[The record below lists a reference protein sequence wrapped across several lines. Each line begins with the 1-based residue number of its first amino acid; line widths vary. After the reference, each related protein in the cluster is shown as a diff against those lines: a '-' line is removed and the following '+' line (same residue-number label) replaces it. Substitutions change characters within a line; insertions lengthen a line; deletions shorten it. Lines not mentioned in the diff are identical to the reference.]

1 MTGIQIQESQIP
13 QELRNLQPSVNMG
26 DSILITEI
34 HECAGAYCDDALG
47 RVKKFSGMTL
57 GGTLATTEDGV
68 FAKSW
73 VKVNEPVESGDRVL
87 VLKDNP
93 NNPRVRAGDVRLVG
107 IVSSFN
113 PSSRLGLAGVG
124 NDDLIRDWVKLPAL
138 AKSSTTTTFKAG
150 DVVRYHDRKLPGD
163 LVPTPEYLIGT
174 SGIVAGSRHIM
185 GHDYLST
192 NIGGA
197 SVVELYDDA
206 RRFELVDSPAEAPKQ
221 EEPQAPF
228 QVGDWVKDVSDND
241 RIGKVLED
249 VSFQVDV
256 EYTSPH
262 QGAFKVKYVDGK
274 PAQFGFRYAF
284 GRELEKLEV
293 NPKVQVGDYVTVLER
308 APWGDQKGDLPY
320 TGKIRVIHGRNYHV
334 RVSRD
339 VDLVGRTY
347 IKADTSDTPMAQS
360 SVDEPPF
367 KIGDVVRYTDRTVR
381 GGKASRYRVGTTG
394 RVTDVRRGTYE
405 PDAWFVELDDA
416 GPRFYADRF
425 DLVTEEKPAPKF
437 KVGDLAVVNGKG
449 NSWAIPEGSLVE
461 IVAVNDPYFKFTI
474 LGSDTQRYERYDY
487 QLDPWTE
494 EVQPGDKVVL
504 TKGGISYI
512 TPEKIVDV
520 VGTVAE
526 VNSIYH
532 TIDGLWAK
540 GNILLSP
547 RTELQKWTPQREAE
561 ARKFLAKLQAEQ
573 GEAAREKKLAELK
586 QATVVKQD
594 RYLYLSESGSHDW
607 AEYKYNGENG
617 IHSKHLICTDN
628 PDADDYEIVK

>member
-34 HECAGAYCDDALG
+34 HGCAGAYCDDALG

-73 VKVNEPVESGDRVL
+73 VKVNEPVEVGDRILLLERYSRGLSNVGS
-87 VLKDNP
+87 VVKIDGIS
-93 NNPRVRAGDVRLVG
+93 AGAPLFSGGAESTGLG
-107 IVSSFN
+107 IA
-113 PSSRLGLAGVG
+113 RT
-124 NDDLIRDWVKLPAL
+124 WVKLPAL
-138 AKSSTTTTFKAG
+138 AKSTTTTTFKAG
-150 DVVRYHDRKLPGD
+150 DVVRY
-163 LVPTPEYLIGT
+163 
-174 SGIVAGSRHIM
+174 
-185 GHDYLST
+185 
-192 NIGGA
+192 
-197 SVVELYDDA
+197 
-206 RRFELVDSPAEAPKQ
+206 

-241 RIGKVLED
+241 RIGKVSED
-249 VSFQVDV
+249 VSFEVNV
-256 EYTSPH
+256 KYTDNH
-262 QGAFKVKYVDGK
+262 RGAFKVEYVDGK
-274 PAQFGFRYAF
+274 PAQFGYRYAF

-293 NPKVQVGDYVTVLER
+293 NPKVQVGDYITVLER
-308 APWGDQKGDLPY
+308 AYWGNQEVDLPY

-334 RVSRD
+334 RVSRG
-339 VDLVGRTY
+339 VDLVCRTY
-347 IKADTSDTPMAQS
+347 VKADTPMAQS

-437 KVGDLAVVNGKG
+437 KVGDLAAVNGKG

-461 IVAVNDPYFKFTI
+461 ITQVHQSDSYDGASFKLQHNGRGDFSRPI
-474 LGSDTQRYERYDY
+474 H

-494 EVQPGDKVVL
+494 LVQPGDKVVL
-504 TKGGISYI
+504 TEDGISYI
-512 TPEKIVDV
+512 TPGRIVDV

-526 VNSIYH
+526 TNSIYH
-532 TIDGLWAK
+532 AIDGLWVK
-540 GNILLSP
+540 GSILLSP
-547 RTELQKWTPQREAE
+547 RTEFQKWTPQREAE

>member
-34 HECAGAYCDDALG
+34 HECLGAYCDDAQG

-57 GGTLATTEDGV
+57 GGTFATTEDGV

-73 VKVNEPVESGDRVL
+73 VKVNEPAEVGDRIL

-93 NNPRVRAGDVRLVG
+93 NNPRVRAGDIRLAG

-113 PSSRLGLAGVG
+113 PSSWLGLVGVG
-124 NDDLIRDWVKLPAL
+124 SDDVIRDWVKLPAL
-138 AKSSTTTTFKAG
+138 AKSTTTTTFKAG
-150 DVVRYHDRKLPGD
+150 DVVRYHDRELPGAMA
-163 LVPTPEYLIGT
+163 PTPEYLIGT
-174 SGIVAGSRHIM
+174 SGIVAGSRPFC
-185 GHDYLST
+185 GRDYLST
-192 NIGGA
+192 NIVGGA
-197 SVVELYDDA
+197 GYDDA
-206 RRFELVDSPAEAPKQ
+206 RRFELVDSPAETPKQ

-241 RIGKVLED
+241 RIGKVSED
-249 VSFQVDV
+249 VSFQVNV
-256 EYTSPH
+256 KYTDNH
-262 QGAFKVKYVDGK
+262 RGAFKVEYVDGK
-274 PAQFGFRYAF
+274 PAQFGYRYAF

-293 NPKVQVGDYVTVLER
+293 NPKVQVGDYITVLER
-308 APWGDQKGDLPY
+308 AYWGNQEVDLPY
-320 TGKIRVIHGRNYHV
+320 TGRVDAVLGLNHHV
-334 RVSRD
+334 SVSGD
-339 VDLVGRTY
+339 MPLVGRTY
-347 IKADTSDTPMAQS
+347 IKADTPMAQS

-367 KIGDVVRYTDRTVR
+367 KIGDVVRYSARTV
-381 GGKASRYRVGTTG
+381 GGRTPINRWIGVTGKVASIKRSGYSAPGSEWYVVIDTITS
-394 RVTDVRRGTYE
+394 
-405 PDAWFVELDDA
+405 A
-416 GPRFYADRF
+416 GNYSGRF

-607 AEYKYNGENG
+607 AEYKHNGENG

>member
-34 HECAGAYCDDALG
+34 HECLGAYCDDAQG

-57 GGTLATTEDGV
+57 GGTFATTEDGV

-73 VKVNEPVESGDRVL
+73 VKVNEPVEVGDRILLLERYSRGLSNVGS
-87 VLKDNP
+87 VVKIDGIS
-93 NNPRVRAGDVRLVG
+93 AGAPLFSGGAESTGLG
-107 IVSSFN
+107 IA
-113 PSSRLGLAGVG
+113 RT
-124 NDDLIRDWVKLPAL
+124 WVKLPAL
-138 AKSSTTTTFKAG
+138 AKSTTTTTFKAG
-150 DVVRYHDRKLPGD
+150 DVVRY
-163 LVPTPEYLIGT
+163 
-174 SGIVAGSRHIM
+174 
-185 GHDYLST
+185 
-192 NIGGA
+192 
-197 SVVELYDDA
+197 
-206 RRFELVDSPAEAPKQ
+206 

-241 RIGKVLED
+241 RIGKVSED
-249 VSFQVDV
+249 VSFEVNV
-256 EYTSPH
+256 KYTDNH
-262 QGAFKVKYVDGK
+262 RGAFKVEYVDGK
-274 PAQFGFRYAF
+274 PSLLRYAF

-293 NPKVQVGDYVTVLER
+293 NPKVQVGDYITVLER
-308 APWGDQKGDLPY
+308 AYWGNQEVDLPY
-320 TGKIRVIHGRNYHV
+320 TGRVDAVLGLNHHV
-334 RVSRD
+334 SVSGD
-339 VDLVGRTY
+339 MPLVGRTY
-347 IKADTSDTPMAQS
+347 IKADTPMAQS

-367 KIGDVVRYTDRTVR
+367 KIGDVVRYSARTV
-381 GGKASRYRVGTTG
+381 GGLTPINRWIGVTGKVASIKRSGYSAPGSEWYVVIDTITS
-394 RVTDVRRGTYE
+394 
-405 PDAWFVELDDA
+405 A
-416 GPRFYADRF
+416 GNYSGRF

-461 IVAVNDPYFKFTI
+461 ITQVHQSDSYDGASFKLQHNGRGDFSRPI
-474 LGSDTQRYERYDY
+474 H

-494 EVQPGDKVVL
+494 LVQPGDKVVL
-504 TKGGISYI
+504 TEDGISYI

-532 TIDGLWAK
+532 AIDGLWAK
-540 GNILLSP
+540 GNILLSS

-607 AEYKYNGENG
+607 AEYKHNGENG

>member
-34 HECAGAYCDDALG
+34 HECLGAYCDDAQG

-73 VKVNEPVESGDRVL
+73 VKVNEPVESGDRILLLERYSRGLSNVGS
-87 VLKDNP
+87 VVKIDGIS
-93 NNPRVRAGDVRLVG
+93 AGAPLFSGGAESTGLG
-107 IVSSFN
+107 IA
-113 PSSRLGLAGVG
+113 RT
-124 NDDLIRDWVKLPAL
+124 WVKLPPV
-138 AKSSTTTTFKAG
+138 AKSSTPTTFKAG
-150 DVVRYHDRKLPGD
+150 DVVRY
-163 LVPTPEYLIGT
+163 
-174 SGIVAGSRHIM
+174 
-185 GHDYLST
+185 
-192 NIGGA
+192 
-197 SVVELYDDA
+197 
-206 RRFELVDSPAEAPKQ
+206 

-241 RIGKVLED
+241 RIGKVSED
-249 VSFQVDV
+249 VSFQVNV
-256 EYTSPH
+256 KYTDNH
-262 QGAFKVKYVDGK
+262 RGAFKVEYVDGK
-274 PAQFGFRYAF
+274 PAQFGYRYAF

-293 NPKVQVGDYVTVLER
+293 NPKVQVGDYITVLER
-308 APWGDQKGDLPY
+308 AYWGNQEVDLPY
-320 TGKIRVIHGRNYHV
+320 TGRVDAVLGLNHY
-334 RVSRD
+334 VSVPGD
-339 VDLVGRTY
+339 MPLVGRTY
-347 IKADTSDTPMAQS
+347 IKADTPMAQS

-367 KIGDVVRYTDRTVR
+367 KIGDVVRYSARTV
-381 GGKASRYRVGTTG
+381 GGLTPINRWIGVTGKVASIKRSGYSAPGSEWYVVIDTITS
-394 RVTDVRRGTYE
+394 
-405 PDAWFVELDDA
+405 A
-416 GPRFYADRF
+416 GNYSGRF

-532 TIDGLWAK
+532 AIDGLWAK
-540 GNILLSP
+540 GNILLSS

-607 AEYKYNGENG
+607 AEYKHNGENG

>member
-34 HECAGAYCDDALG
+34 HECLGAYCDDAQG

-57 GGTLATTEDGV
+57 GGTFATTEDGV

-73 VKVNEPVESGDRVL
+73 VKVNEPAEVGDRIL
-87 VLKDNP
+87 VLRDNP
-93 NNPRVRAGDVRLVG
+93 NNPRVRAGDIRLAG

-113 PSSRLGLAGVG
+113 PSSWLGLVGVG
-124 NDDLIRDWVKLPAL
+124 SDDLIRDWVKLPPV
-138 AKSSTTTTFKAG
+138 AKSSTPTTFKAG
-150 DVVRYHDRKLPGD
+150 DVVRY
-163 LVPTPEYLIGT
+163 
-174 SGIVAGSRHIM
+174 
-185 GHDYLST
+185 
-192 NIGGA
+192 
-197 SVVELYDDA
+197 
-206 RRFELVDSPAEAPKQ
+206 

-241 RIGKVLED
+241 RIGKVSED
-249 VSFQVDV
+249 VSFEVNV
-256 EYTSPH
+256 KYTDNH
-262 QGAFKVKYVDGK
+262 RGAFKVEYVDGK
-274 PAQFGFRYAF
+274 PAQFGYRYAF

-293 NPKVQVGDYVTVLER
+293 NPKVQVGDYITVLER
-308 APWGDQKGDLPY
+308 AYWGNQEVDLPY
-320 TGKIRVIHGRNYHV
+320 TGRVDAVLGLNHHV
-334 RVSRD
+334 SVSGD
-339 VDLVGRTY
+339 MPLVGRTY
-347 IKADTSDTPMAQS
+347 IKADTPMAQS

-367 KIGDVVRYTDRTVR
+367 KIGDVVRYSARTV
-381 GGKASRYRVGTTG
+381 GGLTPINRWIGVTGKVASIKRSGYSAPGSEWYVVIDTITS
-394 RVTDVRRGTYE
+394 
-405 PDAWFVELDDA
+405 A
-416 GPRFYADRF
+416 GNYSGRF

-532 TIDGLWAK
+532 AIDGLWAK
-540 GNILLSP
+540 GNILLSS

-607 AEYKYNGENG
+607 AEYKHNGENG

>member
-34 HECAGAYCDDALG
+34 HECLGAYCDDAQG

-57 GGTLATTEDGV
+57 GGTFATTEDGV

-73 VKVNEPVESGDRVL
+73 VKVNEPVEVGDRILLLERYSRGLSNVGS
-87 VLKDNP
+87 VVKIDGIS
-93 NNPRVRAGDVRLVG
+93 AGAPLFSGGAESTGLG
-107 IVSSFN
+107 IA
-113 PSSRLGLAGVG
+113 RT
-124 NDDLIRDWVKLPAL
+124 WVKLPAL
-138 AKSSTTTTFKAG
+138 AKSTTTTTFKAG
-150 DVVRYHDRKLPGD
+150 DVVRYHDRELPGD

-192 NIGGA
+192 NIAEGSG
-197 SVVELYDDA
+197 YNDA
-206 RRFELVDSPAEAPKQ
+206 RRFELVDSPAETPKQ

-241 RIGKVLED
+241 RIGKVSED
-249 VSFQVDV
+249 VSFEVNV
-256 EYTSPH
+256 KYTDNH
-262 QGAFKVKYVDGK
+262 RGAFKVEYVDGK
-274 PAQFGFRYAF
+274 PSLLRYAF

-293 NPKVQVGDYVTVLER
+293 NPKVQVGDYITVLER
-308 APWGDQKGDLPY
+308 AYWGNQEVDLPY
-320 TGKIRVIHGRNYHV
+320 TGRVDAVLGLNHHV
-334 RVSRD
+334 SVSGD
-339 VDLVGRTY
+339 MPLVGRTY
-347 IKADTSDTPMAQS
+347 IKADTPMAQS

-367 KIGDVVRYTDRTVR
+367 KIGDVVRYSARTV
-381 GGKASRYRVGTTG
+381 GGLTPINRWIGVTGKVASIKRSGYSAPGSEWYVVIDTITS
-394 RVTDVRRGTYE
+394 
-405 PDAWFVELDDA
+405 A
-416 GPRFYADRF
+416 GNYSGRF

-532 TIDGLWAK
+532 AIDGLWAK
-540 GNILLSP
+540 GNILLSS

-607 AEYKYNGENG
+607 AEYKPNGENG